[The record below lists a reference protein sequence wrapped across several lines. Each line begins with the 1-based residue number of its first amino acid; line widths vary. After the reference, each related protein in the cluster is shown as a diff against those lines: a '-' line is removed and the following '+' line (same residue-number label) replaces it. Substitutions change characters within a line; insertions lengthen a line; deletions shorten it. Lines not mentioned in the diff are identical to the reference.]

1 MSNRKKGKA
10 GFILEKGNHNS
21 KCTQKQAAAKGRRG
35 LRGAPA
41 IRTGGDQT
49 PGSDTRPGD
58 PSREGWKARKVSS
71 RAGAKSPNSTVKL
84 ACEERVNTVDK
95 ILSISVLRETQE
107 DIIPLQER

>member
-1 MSNRKKGKA
+1 MHTEASCCKGKKG
-10 GFILEKGNHNS
+10 
-21 KCTQKQAAAKGRRG
+21 TQGCSSHQNGRGPDTWIRHAAWR
-35 LRGAPA
+35 PA
-41 IRTGGDQT
+41 V
-49 PGSDTRPGD
+49 
-58 PSREGWKARKVSS
+58 SREGWKARKVSS

>member
-10 GFILEKGNHNS
+10 DFIPEKGNHNS

-41 IRTGGDQT
+41 ITTGGDQT

-58 PSREGWKARKVSS
+58 LPSAGRDGKHAR
-71 RAGAKSPNSTVKL
+71 
-84 ACEERVNTVDK
+84 
-95 ILSISVLRETQE
+95 
-107 DIIPLQER
+107 